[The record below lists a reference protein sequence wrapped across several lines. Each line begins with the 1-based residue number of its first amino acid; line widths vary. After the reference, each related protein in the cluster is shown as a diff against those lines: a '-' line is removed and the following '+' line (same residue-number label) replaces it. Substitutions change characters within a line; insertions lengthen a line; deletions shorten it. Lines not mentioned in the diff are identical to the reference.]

1 MSGFASDGFSATRPT
16 TLRSRT
22 NWPRIA
28 CMMLACLLPAAI
40 PVRAANLQISPITVS
55 LGPDETA
62 TALTLVNE
70 GDQPLYGQVRAFDWD
85 QADGEDVLTPARDLI
100 ASPPLIEIAPRA
112 QQIIRL
118 LRTAT
123 GPVASEHSYRV
134 LVDEIAPP
142 DQAQASGVTVRLRY
156 SIPVFVGSTADGQP
170 ALTWSLRKQ
179 AGGWSLE
186 AVNSGTRRAQIS
198 AVQLRSGGRT
208 YDINNGLLGYAL
220 AGRARRWNLP
230 LDGGAALSSP
240 VQLRARVNA
249 NPVEAS
255 VNTTSAR

>member
-1 MSGFASDGFSATRPT
+1 MLSSATR
-16 TLRSRT
+16 LRVV
-22 NWPRIA
+22 WPRIA
-28 CMMLACLLPAAI
+28 CLLSACLLSAVMPA
-40 PVRAANLQISPITVS
+40 RAANLQISPITVS

-85 QADGEDVLTPARDLI
+85 QANGEDVLTPARDLI
-100 ASPPLIEIAPRA
+100 ASPPLIEIAPGA

-118 LRTAT
+118 LRTAP

-156 SIPVFVGSTADGQP
+156 SIPVFVGSSADGQP
-170 ALTWSLRKQ
+170 ALSWSLRKQ
-179 AGGWSLE
+179 ADGWSLE
-186 AVNSGTRRAQIS
+186 AINSGTRRAQIS
-198 AVQLRSGGRT
+198 AVQLSSGGRT

-220 AGRARRWNLP
+220 AGRARRWYLP
-230 LDGGAALSSP
+230 LDGGAALSNP
-240 VQLRARVNA
+240 VRLRARVNA